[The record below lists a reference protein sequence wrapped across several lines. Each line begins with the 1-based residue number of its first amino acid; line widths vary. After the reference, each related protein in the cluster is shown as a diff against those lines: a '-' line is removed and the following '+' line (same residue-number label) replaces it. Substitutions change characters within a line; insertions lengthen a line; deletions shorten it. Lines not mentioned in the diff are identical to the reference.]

1 MEEKSKKIKLNSRK
15 KGAGKIRSAVKI
27 KEKDKEEI
35 FGGGEGLQVEKNA
48 KIEDILAE
56 TEKEDKAENVKQ
68 TEKSKEK
75 APSLTYRT
83 PIRLYRR
90 IALFF
95 TLATFLILVCA
106 LYFSLSRAE
115 IIVTPHKYLVNA
127 EFNVNVEKVPL
138 SENSVA
144 GFVTEDIRST
154 SMGFDIEGEGQVKE
168 GAAKGEVT
176 IFNKMPANQ
185 ILVKT
190 TRLLSGGG
198 VLFRLSERVSVPANG
213 SVTASV
219 YADQPGAGGDIGP
232 TKFTIPG
239 LSPSL
244 QDKVYA
250 VSEEAMHGG
259 KVVIKTVREEDI
271 NRAKNVLKEKIISEV
286 KENLNK
292 SFDETR
298 GLVFWPEVLNEQINA
313 KAGDE
318 KESFEVS
325 MKIKTPAVIYDK
337 NALEKMAREKVN
349 LVVPAG
355 RTIKEVLLQDIEID
369 LVRYDAS
376 SESAVIKVSVPA
388 SAIIK
393 NNAEVLNK
401 EQLVGLKKG
410 DAKKYLEDFE
420 EIESVE
426 IKTRPF
432 WLRCLPSTAER
443 IKLYIQ

>member
-1 MEEKSKKIKLNSRK
+1 MEEKFKKTKLNPRK
-15 KGAGKIRSAVKI
+15 KGADKGRSAVKI
-27 KEKDKEEI
+27 KEKGKEEI
-35 FGGGEGLQVEKNA
+35 LSGGGGVQAEKNA

-56 TEKEDKAENVKQ
+56 TEKEYKTESVKQ
-68 TEKSKEK
+68 AEKSKEK
-75 APSLTYRT
+75 TPSLTYRT

-106 LYFSLSRAE
+106 LYFSLSKAE

-138 SENSVA
+138 SENSIA
-144 GFVTEDIRST
+144 GLVTEDTRSA
-154 SMGFDIEGEGQVKE
+154 SMEFDIEGEGQVKE

-176 IFNKMPANQ
+176 IFNKMPTSQ
-185 ILVKT
+185 VLVKT
-190 TRLLSGGG
+190 TRLLSEGGI
-198 VLFRLSERVSVPANG
+198 LFRLSERVGVPANG

-219 YADQPGAGGDIGP
+219 YADKAGESGDIGP

-271 NRAKNVLKEKIISEV
+271 DRAKNVLKEKTISEV

-292 SFDETR
+292 SFDETK
-298 GLVFWPEVLNEQINA
+298 GLVFWSEVLSEQINA

-318 KESFEVS
+318 KERFEVG
-325 MKIKTPAVIYDK
+325 MKIKTLAVIY
-337 NALEKMAREKVN
+337 NRSALEEMAREKVN

-355 RTIKEVLLQDIEID
+355 RAIKEVLLQDIKID
-369 LVRYDAS
+369 LVKYDSS

-388 SAIIK
+388 NTVIK
-393 NNAEVLNK
+393 DDAEVLNK
-401 EQLVGLKKG
+401 EQLMGLKKS

-432 WLRCLPSTAER
+432 WLRRLPSTAER
-443 IKLYIQ
+443 IKIYIQ